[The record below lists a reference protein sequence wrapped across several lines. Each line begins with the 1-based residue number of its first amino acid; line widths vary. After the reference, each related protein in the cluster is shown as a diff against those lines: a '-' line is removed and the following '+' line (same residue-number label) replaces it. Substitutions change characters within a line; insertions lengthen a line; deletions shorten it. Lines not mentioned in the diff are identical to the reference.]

1 MNIGTSRYSR
11 VDSMWKIAL
20 LMVVGLILSGCQGTF
35 PLVFAPPPTES
46 MESSLHPSRRTVQ
59 SVASEYKQDKKD
71 NCPSRVEIIGRLPHH
86 ATIADKAVLQDSMFQ
101 LQERLIEEHGIVR
114 DDINMDIERDQNVPR
129 PGRVELA
136 STPKTTPDI
145 PSVPT
150 YPTKEIEEQKPSTR
164 QLQPD
169 SQSILLKPDSRSPKT
184 TTAKGPPKITVTGK
198 PKDTGTFI
206 PHPLPRWRKT
216 PSPLP
221 ELKREPIRPIV
232 PEPEDI
238 PVPSLPETIYFGGY
252 TVSEEPDLAIPF
264 SDPSAVTPSRCIDG
278 RSKPSPLV
286 ERDDIRMDFE
296 GAIYFLSGNHH
307 RVYLSNIWLDD
318 DRPALTEPIRIS
330 SYDIRKG
337 KGAKPLSR
345 FDTDTE
351 IYLSGSDIVFRA
363 YPVDAR
369 KAPIVCIDARV
380 SLKNPTKIGM
390 VAMYYRHD
398 GAIYRYDGL
407 LRRLRTTLSVKKG
420 K

>member
-1 MNIGTSRYSR
+1 
-11 VDSMWKIAL
+11 
-20 LMVVGLILSGCQGTF
+20 
-35 PLVFAPPPTES
+35 

-59 SVASEYKQDKKD
+59 SITSEYKRDKKD
-71 NCPSRVEIIGRLPHH
+71 NCPSRVEIIGRLPRN
-86 ATIADKAVLQDSMFQ
+86 ATVTDKAVLQDSMFQ

-114 DDINMDIERDQNVPR
+114 DDINMDIERDQNVPH

-136 STPKTTPDI
+136 SAPKTTPDI
-145 PSVPT
+145 PSVLT
-150 YPTKEIEEQKPSTR
+150 YPTKEIGEQKPFTR
-164 QLQPD
+164 QSKPD
-169 SQSILLKPDSRSPKT
+169 PQSILPKPDSRPPQT
-184 TTAKGPPKITVTGK
+184 TTAKGPPKITVIET
-198 PKDTGTFI
+198 PRDTGPFV
-206 PHPLPRWRKT
+206 PRPLPGGRRKA
-216 PSPLP
+216 PPPLP
-221 ELKREPIRPIV
+221 ELKKESIRPIV
-232 PEPEDI
+232 AELEDI
-238 PVPSLPETIYFGGY
+238 PTPSLPETIYFGGY
-252 TVSEEPDLAIPF
+252 TVSEEPDLEIPF
-264 SDPSAVTPSRCIDG
+264 SDPSAATPSRCIDG

-286 ERDDIRMDFE
+286 ERGDIRMDFE

-330 SYDIRKG
+330 GYDTRKG

-407 LRRLRTTLSVKKG
+407 LRRLRTTLGVRKDR
-420 K
+420 